1 MEAPRS
7 GTTRAARE
15 EVGTHTTVDL
25 GVSQALPHVGAGALL
40 LHLGEANE
48 GLTGAVDERVD
59 ALRRDVEDVG
69 GLDRRHA
76 EPLAQHHRLALLLGQ
91 RRQEGHGDV
100 ELVVR
105 LHLLGDRGARIGM
118 PLAELLVDATPLG
131 RGDAREALV
140 AEDAEQP
147 GTRLADTLALSE
159 HAMGR
164 QKRGLHGVLSILQPA
179 ETVPGETQQL
189 TRVLLIKGSRQR
201 ALIARA
207 GPTRAGNGDGHDASV
222 DAWRGE
228 I

>member
-25 GVSQALPHVGAGALL
+25 GVGQALPHVGAGALL
-40 LHLGEANE
+40 LHLSEANE
-48 GLTGAVDERVD
+48 GLAGAVDKGVD
-59 ALRRDVEDVG
+59 ALRRDVEDIG

-76 EPLAQHHRLALLLGQ
+76 EPLAQHHRLTLLLGQ
-91 RRQEGHGDV
+91 RREEGHGDV

-105 LHLLGDRGARIGM
+105 LHLLGDRGAGIGM
-118 PLAELLVDATPLG
+118 PFAELLVDAAPLG

-140 AEDAEQP
+140 AQDAEQP
-147 GTRLADTLALSE
+147 GTRLAHALTLGE
-159 HAMGR
+159 HAMRGEE
-164 QKRGLHGVLSILQPA
+164 RGLHGVLSILQPA
-179 ETVPGETQQL
+179 ETVPGEAQQL
-189 TRVLLIKGSRQR
+189 TRVLLIEGSRQR

-207 GPTRAGNGDGHDASV
+207 GPTRAGNGDGHNTTV
-222 DAWRGE
+222 DGPGGE